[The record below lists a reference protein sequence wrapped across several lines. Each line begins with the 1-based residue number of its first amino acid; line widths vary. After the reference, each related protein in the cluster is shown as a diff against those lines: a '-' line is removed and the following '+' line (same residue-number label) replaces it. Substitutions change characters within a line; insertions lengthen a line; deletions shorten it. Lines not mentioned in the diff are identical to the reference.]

1 MHLETGRYHF
11 AVIFVYNI
19 YSKIV
24 SNSNCKSVAVSIM
37 GNHKNTKK
45 KHVHKVYYILCHVLM
60 YSI

>member
-24 SNSNCKSVAVSIM
+24 SNSNCKSVDVSIM

-45 KHVHKVYYILCHVLM
+45 NMYIRCIIYCVM
-60 YSI
+60 Y